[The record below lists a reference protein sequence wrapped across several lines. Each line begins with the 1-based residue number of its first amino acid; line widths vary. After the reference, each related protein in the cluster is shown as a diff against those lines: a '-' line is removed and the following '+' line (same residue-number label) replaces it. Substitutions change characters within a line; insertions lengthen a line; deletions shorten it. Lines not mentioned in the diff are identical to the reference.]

1 MKSWFSVPKHLFT
14 LLIGAAILASALG
27 AYLTLMLTYT
37 AGRELRTIA
46 VVGLALWNGA
56 WILFGRLCLRLRQ
69 GESAFTAATGKTLG
83 HIGWCMLSLAVITL
97 ACALIGGSRDALA
110 FQVVEYIL
118 LPGLFLA
125 VYVVTKILRGLVT
138 HAISLEEEQ
147 EGVV

>member
-56 WILFGRLCLRLRQ
+56 WILFGRLCLRLRR
-69 GESAFTAATGKTLG
+69 GESAFAVATGRTLRL
-83 HIGWCMLSLAVITL
+83 IGWCMLGLAAITVL
-97 ACALIGGSRDALA
+97 SAFIGGARVNTAYWL
-110 FQVVEYIL
+110 VEFIL

-125 VYVVTKILRGLVT
+125 VYVVSKILRGLLE
-138 HAISLEEEQ
+138 HAISLEAEQ